1 MTLREKLKGNRQLWG
16 LVAAIAACM
25 FFILLVGI
33 RYITSLRTSLLGQA
47 KSNVMTMTTQ
57 QQQTIDN
64 FILED
69 RERLYSFAEYMALSR
84 SDDIAEIQQKLRAYR
99 LIDAYYSVVN
109 LDTGIF
115 CGSTTSEIGQLSAD
129 ELKVYRSFS
138 GSGVRNAYKSMY
150 TSDMMFGYYECFTFA
165 DGVRGVFQKS
175 YDSSRISREFSLS
188 FYGGRGFSYVVSQDG
203 DILLRSQ
210 DMISGQPYTNILEVI
225 TDGGN
230 IDDISSE
237 AIEEFMQD
245 LRGQTMGNRI
255 FRARGEFL
263 YTYVPLNS
271 VSGWYLVSIV
281 PVAAITEET
290 DQILLDSR
298 NALVLL
304 AAVLAIFTLTVLIL
318 WRTHRKIK
326 GMDIELDYQDQMFRM
341 LSNCLSDNGDD
352 VYLMIDAATHKVDY
366 VSPNIER
373 VLGIPAEDVLND
385 LRAFGMATYL
395 SGAGIDYRAVSCM
408 APGVSMR
415 PMETERVNR
424 RTGEQKWF
432 LETVYCSAIQDSNKI
447 IVYISDRTQER
458 QTQDRMTEALKM
470 AQAAN
475 TAKSTFLSSIS
486 HDIRTP
492 MNAIMGLVTLL
503 REEAGDNETVLDY
516 TQRIDAAS
524 QHLLGLI
531 NDVLD
536 INKIESGSATLNIGD
551 FSLSDIV
558 DELNTIIR
566 PQAAAK
572 EQEFDIFVSDL
583 VHENL
588 QGDKLRINQILINIL
603 SNAVKYTPA
612 GGRIQMMVEE
622 LPEAAENYSR
632 IRWTVR
638 DNGLGMSEEY
648 QKVIFE
654 PFSREGTVYMNQIQG
669 TGLGMAI
676 TKSLVDLLGGTI
688 HVKSEPGQG
697 STFMV
702 EMVLRVQEREEDEQ
716 FWKEHRVQRMIVA
729 DDDVDVCLSV
739 VKAMAKTGVTVDYAT
754 DGQTMVEMARAAR
767 KRGEAY
773 DLLLLDWK
781 MPDVDGLKTAR
792 LLRKQYPDKIP
803 ILLFTAY
810 GWNEIEKD
818 AAELGI
824 NHFLSKPF
832 FMSSFRDAIRRVMG
846 DQRKEQTA
854 EDNVVEGRSIL
865 VVDDIEVN
873 RMILTKILTTLGG
886 KCTTAE
892 NGQEAVER
900 FTASPPGTYDVI
912 LMDVQMPVMSGY
924 EATEAIRASGRPDA
938 ETISIIAMT
947 ANAFTDDIRRAVESG
962 MDAHVA
968 KPVQL
973 DKLKTTIRT
982 VLERKGT
989 L

>member
-1 MTLREKLKGNRQLWG
+1 
-16 LVAAIAACM
+16 
-25 FFILLVGI
+25 
-33 RYITSLRTSLLGQA
+33 
-47 KSNVMTMTTQ
+47 
-57 QQQTIDN
+57 
-64 FILED
+64 
-69 RERLYSFAEYMALSR
+69 
-84 SDDIAEIQQKLRAYR
+84 
-99 LIDAYYSVVN
+99 
-109 LDTGIF
+109 
-115 CGSTTSEIGQLSAD
+115 
-129 ELKVYRSFS
+129 
-138 GSGVRNAYKSMY
+138 
-150 TSDMMFGYYECFTFA
+150 
-165 DGVRGVFQKS
+165 
-175 YDSSRISREFSLS
+175 
-188 FYGGRGFSYVVSQDG
+188 
-203 DILLRSQ
+203 
-210 DMISGQPYTNILEVI
+210 
-225 TDGGN
+225 
-230 IDDISSE
+230 
-237 AIEEFMQD
+237 
-245 LRGQTMGNRI
+245 
-255 FRARGEFL
+255 
-263 YTYVPLNS
+263 
-271 VSGWYLVSIV
+271 
-281 PVAAITEET
+281 
-290 DQILLDSR
+290 
-298 NALVLL
+298 
-304 AAVLAIFTLTVLIL
+304 
-318 WRTHRKIK
+318 
-326 GMDIELDYQDQMFRM
+326 
-341 LSNCLSDNGDD
+341 
-352 VYLMIDAATHKVDY
+352 
-366 VSPNIER
+366 
-373 VLGIPAEDVLND
+373 
-385 LRAFGMATYL
+385 
-395 SGAGIDYRAVSCM
+395 
-408 APGVSMR
+408 
-415 PMETERVNR
+415 
-424 RTGEQKWF
+424 
-432 LETVYCSAIQDSNKI
+432 
-447 IVYISDRTQER
+447 
-458 QTQDRMTEALKM
+458 
-470 AQAAN
+470 
-475 TAKSTFLSSIS
+475 
-486 HDIRTP
+486 
-492 MNAIMGLVTLL
+492 
-503 REEAGDNETVLDY
+503 
-516 TQRIDAAS
+516 
-524 QHLLGLI
+524 
-531 NDVLD
+531 
-536 INKIESGSATLNIGD
+536 
-551 FSLSDIV
+551 
-558 DELNTIIR
+558 
-566 PQAAAK
+566 
-572 EQEFDIFVSDL
+572 
-583 VHENL
+583 
-588 QGDKLRINQILINIL
+588 LINIL

-702 EMVLRVQEREEDEQ
+702 EMVLRVQEHEEDAQ

-729 DDDVDVCLSV
+729 DDDLDVCLSV
-739 VKAMAKTGVTVDYAT
+739 VKAMADTGVVVDYAT